1 MPVKTGIQKAWKSWI
16 PDRAGYRQLARN
28 DVQVL
33 LRTSEPGHYDLRIKT
48 RIKLGQELERI
59 ETLLLKR

>member
-33 LRTSEPGHYDLRIKT
+33 LRTS
-48 RIKLGQELERI
+48 
-59 ETLLLKR
+59 